1 MDDSNSYDI
10 DNVNRVKDDEFLGR
24 DTEGAI
30 LVEKFIIF
38 SLLSFMAKNNHVFSS
53 YRWPYH
59 GRYRPL
65 KIVL

>member
-30 LVEKFIIF
+30 LVVN
-38 SLLSFMAKNNHVFSS
+38 SSFFLALFYGK
-53 YRWPYH
+53 
-59 GRYRPL
+59 
-65 KIVL
+65 K